1 MRIGYKLLLG
11 YVLIAALG
19 GVTMYLANRS
29 YYKIEG
35 TFDEMSSDSIPEIE
49 ALEELKLAALRI
61 VASTSEYALIEAES
75 THTGNG
81 SAQAETERNL
91 ITSGVEN
98 YNRAIA
104 RYEPLVDDKPREQEV
119 LREIKRCGADL
130 ARLSAELVDEKR
142 LGSDGDEV
150 LEKKEE
156 FEQTEEKFL
165 AVANE
170 ALASEH
176 VQLDEDTE
184 AMFSTITTSKSLT
197 LIVYSLTLGLSLA
210 IGVYISRSISRPIN
224 QLKDVTREISKGK
237 LDTRIAIRSNDEI
250 GELADDFNR
259 MTSNLRQSRVEIL
272 AAKNFVDNIIGSMTE
287 LLIVTD
293 MGGNVTRT
301 NGAAATLLGYGGD
314 ALVGTGIEN
323 ILAQRTVSSVRGVD
337 LRAIESAGSVEL
349 GCRRADGREI
359 PVLFSASVLTDPD
372 GQDLG
377 FVCIA
382 RDITKLKD
390 AENQMRASLN
400 EKEVLLKE
408 IHHRVKNNMQVIS
421 SLLNLQGKQIRDEQA
436 RSIFHDSQN
445 RVKSMALIHES
456 LYQTDDLS
464 HIDFAE
470 YLRKLITHISRSYQT
485 QAENIKMKVN
495 IGDIALGVD
504 MAVPCGLIIN
514 ELISNS
520 LKHAF
525 PAGRGGEILIDL
537 TARDGGYKLTLSD
550 DGIGLPKDLDIERA
564 KSLGLK
570 LVRTLTEQLRGE
582 FSCTN
587 GHGTKFEI
595 SFPA

>member
-19 GVTMYLANRS
+19 GVTMYLADGS

-35 TFDEMSSDSIPEIE
+35 AFHEMSSDNIPEIE

-61 VASTSEYALIEAES
+61 VASTSEYALITAE
-75 THTGNG
+75 TNHTGNG

-91 ITSGVEN
+91 ITSGAEN
-98 YNRAIA
+98 YNRAVA
-104 RYEPLVDDKPREQEV
+104 KYAPLVDDDPREHES

-130 ARLSAELVDEKR
+130 LRLSAELVDEKR

-156 FEQTEEKFL
+156 FEQAEEKFL
-165 AVANE
+165 AVAND

-176 VQLDEDTE
+176 VQLDASTE
-184 AMFSTITTSKSLT
+184 AMASTIATSKSLT
-197 LIVYSLTLGLSLA
+197 LIVYSLTLAMSLA
-210 IGVYISRSISRPIN
+210 IGVCISRSISRRVN
-224 QLKDVTREISKGK
+224 QLKDATREISKGK
-237 LDTRIAIRSNDEI
+237 LDTQISIRSNDEI
-250 GELADDFNR
+250 GELATAFNL

-293 MGGNVTRT
+293 VGGNVTRM
-301 NGAAATLLGYGGD
+301 NDAAATMLGYGAD
-314 ALVGTGIEN
+314 ALIGTDIES
-323 ILAQRTVSSVRGVD
+323 ILARRADETVRGVD
-337 LRAIESAGSVEL
+337 LRAIEPADSVEL
-349 GCRRADGREI
+349 SCRRADGREI
-359 PVLFSASVLTDPD
+359 PVLFSASALTDPD
-372 GQDLG
+372 GQDIG

-390 AENQMRASLN
+390 AENQMRVSLN

-421 SLLNLQGKQIRDEQA
+421 SLLNLQGKQIKDEQA
-436 RSIFHDSQN
+436 RSIFQDSQN

-456 LYQTDDLS
+456 LYQTDELS
-464 HIDFAE
+464 HIDVAE

-485 QAENIKMKVN
+485 QAENVRMRVN

-504 MAVPCGLIIN
+504 TAVPCGLIIN

-525 PAGRGGEILIDL
+525 PSGRGGEILIDL
-537 TARDGGYKLTLSD
+537 TAVGGGYKLTLSD

-595 SFPA
+595 SFPS